1 MSQVNEAVAD
11 QVTEQA
17 PENTTNVNEGTANE
31 EQMTPIFE
39 EVEQMNPG
47 MAVDILIQAASMA
60 QSSGALTVRDSVM
73 LAKAIAVLRP
83 GSI

>member
-11 QVTEQA
+11 KVTEQDV
-17 PENTTNVNEGTANE
+17 ETTTN
-31 EQMTPIFE
+31 EQAQDQVTPIFE

-60 QSSGALTVRDSVM
+60 QGSGALTVRDSVM
-73 LAKAIAVLRP
+73 LAKAISVLRP

>member
-11 QVTEQA
+11 QVTEQD
-17 PENTTNVNEGTANE
+17 PENTTNVNEGTGNE

>member
-11 QVTEQA
+11 QVTEQDA
-17 PENTTNVNEGTANE
+17 KTPVDGPAQ
-31 EQMTPIFE
+31 EQITPIFE

>member
-11 QVTEQA
+11 KVTEQDV
-17 PENTTNVNEGTANE
+17 ETTTN
-31 EQMTPIFE
+31 EQEQDQVTPIFE

-47 MAVDILIQAASMA
+47 IAVDILIQAASMA
-60 QSSGALTVRDSVM
+60 QGSGALTVRDSVM
-73 LAKAIAVLRP
+73 LAKAISVLRP